1 MLTIFQGE
9 SLQLPATVTGS
20 KSSISNLIVELK
32 KSLRGEV
39 PAEAATTVATLT
51 VENFTNDVITDG
63 YLFSLVNTSALSVGI
78 YYVNYEYQI
87 VGKKYKGTPM
97 KVIIKES
104 VI

>member
-9 SLQLPATVTGS
+9 SIQLPATVTGN
-20 KSSISNLIVELK
+20 KSSISNLVVEIK
-32 KSLRGEV
+32 RSLRGEV
-39 PAEAATTVATLT
+39 PVEAAATVATLT
-51 VENFTNDVITDG
+51 VEDFTNDVITNG
-63 YLFSLVNTSALSVGI
+63 YLFSLTNTSALLVGI

-97 KVIIKES
+97 KIVIKES